1 MKTRKLMRALGTLL
15 GAACLTAATLG
26 ASAGAGIS
34 EPSGLPQGFVYVDM
48 PHVKTDLRYYRAYN
62 FVGTRIDGYEAPVA
76 ILAEEAAEALK
87 AVSEDLAEQGYG
99 LLILDAYRPTKAVD
113 HFVRWAADAD
123 DTKMKSA
130 FYPKLDKK
138 NLFKL
143 GYIAKRSG
151 HSRGSTVDLTLT
163 DAKSGKPVDMGG
175 SYDFFGAISSHGAK
189 GLSAQQTANRRLL
202 KQAMERQGFEA
213 YAKEWW
219 HYTLEDEPFP
229 NKYHNFDVK

>member
-1 MKTRKLMRALGTLL
+1 MKTPKLMRALGTIL
-15 GAACLTAATLG
+15 GAACLTALTLG
-26 ASAGAGIS
+26 ASAGAVTS
-34 EPSGLPQGFVYVDM
+34 DSDRLPQGFVYVDM
-48 PHVKTDLRYYRAYN
+48 PHVKTDLRYYRDYN
-62 FVGTRIDGYEAPVA
+62 FVGTRIDGYDASVA
-76 ILAEEAAEALK
+76 ILTKDAADALE
-87 AVSEDLAEQGYG
+87 AVSRDLAGRGYG

-175 SYDFFGAISSHGAK
+175 SYDFFGAISGHGAK
-189 GLSAQQTANRRLL
+189 GLTAQQTANRLLL
-202 KQAMERQGFEA
+202 KKAMEKHGFEA

-229 NKYHNFDVK
+229 SKYYNFNVK

>member
-1 MKTRKLMRALGTLL
+1 VTTHKLARALSTVL
-15 GAACLTAATLG
+15 GAALLTAATLG
-26 ASAGAGIS
+26 ASSGQSGQ
-34 EPSGLPQGFVYVDM
+34 PSLPRGFVYVDM
-48 PHVKTDLRYYRAYN
+48 PHVKSDLRYYRTYN
-62 FVGTRIDGYEAPVA
+62 FVGTRVDGYEAPVA
-76 ILAEEAAEALK
+76 ILTEEAAEALE
-87 AVSEDLAEQGYG
+87 AVSEDLAAKGYG

-113 HFVRWAADAD
+113 HFVRWSADED

-163 DAKSGKPVDMGG
+163 DAKSGKPIDMGG

-189 GLSAQQTANRRLL
+189 GLTAQQTANRRTL
-202 KQAMERQGFEA
+202 KQAMEKRGFEA

-219 HYTLEDEPFP
+219 HYTLEDEPYP
-229 NKYHNFDVK
+229 SKYYNFDVK